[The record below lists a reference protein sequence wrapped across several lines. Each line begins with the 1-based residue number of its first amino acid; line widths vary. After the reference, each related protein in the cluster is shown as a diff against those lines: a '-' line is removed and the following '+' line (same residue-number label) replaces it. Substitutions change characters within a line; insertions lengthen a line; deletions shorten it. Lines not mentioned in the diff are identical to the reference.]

1 MKFED
6 FTLKER
12 NVMAEF
18 VYSYDNDIMIK
29 SDALDLLVIMF
40 SKNMI
45 DETDFEIL
53 KDRVNKNDSVLEDII
68 EILFTTIEESEG
80 KKIMN
85 EYFGHDNH

>member
-12 NVMAEF
+12 SVMAEF

-45 DETDFEIL
+45 TSFYAF
-53 KDRVNKNDSVLEDII
+53 V
-68 EILFTTIEESEG
+68 
-80 KKIMN
+80 
-85 EYFGHDNH
+85 